1 MALGIGNTFR
11 NKHEY
16 RHIYPGFNL
25 KDKMFSFDVRRI
37 KRGRNENLLV
47 KHLLKRLF
55 HRHFERM
62 ADHPRIGVGKVGLH
76 RAGDAV
82 GTVGRGD
89 LVMMCAT
96 LLIVALFLL
105 GGVIRFLTEPWKKK
119 GESLLTTLLA
129 LLVLAV
135 VAFLVLRRVP
145 LPGM

>member
-1 MALGIGNTFR
+1 MNTESILRELELFWQKLCYFAGQFR
-11 NKHEY
+11 
-16 RHIYPGFNL
+16 
-25 KDKMFSFDVRRI
+25 DFSRQI
-37 KRGRNENLLV
+37 A
-47 KHLLKRLF
+47 
-55 HRHFERM
+55 
-62 ADHPRIGVGKVGLH
+62 ADPSSVE
-76 RAGDAV
+76 
-82 GTVGRGD
+82 RGD

-119 GESLLTTLLA
+119 LQSLLTTLLV

>member
-1 MALGIGNTFR
+1 MNTEIIRQELEAFWQKLCYFAGQFWDFAR
-11 NKHEY
+11 Q
-16 RHIYPGFNL
+16 
-25 KDKMFSFDVRRI
+25 VA
-37 KRGRNENLLV
+37 
-47 KHLLKRLF
+47 
-55 HRHFERM
+55 
-62 ADHPRIGVGKVGLH
+62 ADPSS
-76 RAGDAV
+76 
-82 GTVGRGD
+82 VGRGD

-119 GESLLTTLLA
+119 GESLLTTLLV